1 MRKALFISL
10 LALVALSGCKKDPD
24 SDGVDRPYITT
35 PFEMYIP
42 SSLPPANFP
51 PDNEPTVEGVELG
64 RMLFYD
70 PILSADSTQSCA
82 SCHNQEFAFTDN
94 ELALSVGIRGLEGK
108 RNSMPIFNLMW
119 HRDGFFW
126 DGRAELLR
134 HQAVLPI
141 QDELEMDETIGNLL
155 AKLNAHPVY
164 ALRFKQAFNVS
175 EITEETV
182 GLALEQFM
190 MTIISGESK
199 FDAGRTM
206 QFSNFTPSEMRGL
219 EAFNSEAIAND
230 STNTGADCFH
240 CHGAPLFMIKGF
252 MNNGLDTI
260 FTDVGRA
267 DVSGDK
273 NDEGKFKVPSLRN
286 IEKTGPYMH
295 DGRFATLEEVI
306 EFYANGAHFNSPNIN
321 ANMHALQNPVY
332 LSPQTRADLIAFMKT
347 LTDNTFLN
355 NEDYSNPF

>member
-1 MRKALFISL
+1 MNKVVYISISL
-10 LALVALSGCKKDPD
+10 LLLISACKKDP
-24 SDGVDRPYITT
+24 SEDGVDRPYITT
-35 PFEMYIP
+35 PYEMYIP

-51 PDNEPTVEGVELG
+51 DDNIPSVEGVELG

-70 PILSADSTQSCA
+70 PILSGDSTQSCA
-82 SCHNQEFAFTDN
+82 DCHNQEFAFTDN
-94 ELALSVGIRGLEGK
+94 ELALSVGIRGLEGG

-155 AKLNAHPVY
+155 AKLSEHPGY
-164 ALRFKQAFNVS
+164 STRFKQVFNVD

-190 MTIISGESK
+190 MIIISGESK
-199 FDAGRTM
+199 FDIGRTM

-219 EAFNSEAIAND
+219 ESFNAEAIEND
-230 STNTGADCFH
+230 SSNTGGDCFH

-260 FTDVGRA
+260 FADVGRA
-267 DVSGDK
+267 KVTGDK

-286 IEKTGPYMH
+286 IEKSGPYMH
-295 DGRFATLEEVI
+295 DGRFNTLDEVL

-347 LTDNTFLN
+347 LTDNNYLN
-355 NEDYSNPF
+355 NEDYTNPF